1 MPDRRSEGEVV
12 VVAKYS
18 FYSMD
23 IENALMNTGYRVIK
37 ISNLEELYSIR
48 ESINPRVP
56 VFFPHFSNLLPDTL
70 LSDFLCI
77 GFHTGDLP
85 RDRGGSPI
93 QNKIIRGEYRTKV
106 SALRL
111 VREMDAGP
119 VFTHRQ
125 VDLSFGNIDDMLRR
139 ISLLIADM
147 VKEILIESPEAKEQG
162 SEFSTFKRLSK
173 GDNRLDFELEDLQT
187 IYDKI
192 RMVDGLGYEPAY
204 FQIGEK
210 KFSASRAVLNESGLS
225 FTTTIQ
231 IRKKQP

>member
-1 MPDRRSEGEVV
+1 MLDRRSENEVV

-23 IENALMNTGYRVIK
+23 IENALINLGYRIIK
-37 ISNLEELYSIR
+37 ISNLEELYAIR
-48 ESINPRVP
+48 ESINPKVP
-56 VFFPHFSNLLPDTL
+56 IFFPHFSNLLPDTL
-70 LSDFLCI
+70 LSRFLCI

-93 QNKIIRGEYRTKV
+93 QNKIIRGEYKTKV

-111 VREMDAGP
+111 VPEMDAGP
-119 VFTHRQ
+119 VFTYRQ

-173 GDNRLDFELEDLQT
+173 SENKLDFELEDLQT
-187 IYDKI
+187 LYDKI
-192 RMVDGLGYEPAY
+192 RMVDGLDYERAY

-210 KFSASRAVLNESGLS
+210 KFSASNAVLNESGLS
-225 FTTTIQ
+225 FTSTIQ
-231 IRKKQP
+231 IRKKRP

>member
-1 MPDRRSEGEVV
+1 M

-23 IENALMNTGYRVIK
+23 IENALMNLGYRVIR
-37 ISNLEELYSIR
+37 ISNLEGLNSIR
-48 ESINPRVP
+48 DSINPKVP
-56 VFFPHFSNLLPDTL
+56 IFFPHFSNLLPDTF

-77 GFHTGDLP
+77 GFHTGNLP

-93 QNKIIRGEYRTKV
+93 QNKIIRREYKTRV

-119 VFTHRQ
+119 IFTQRP

-147 VKEILIESPEAKEQG
+147 VKEILIESPEAKEQRG
-162 SEFSTFKRLSK
+162 DFSRFKRLTKS
-173 GDNRLDFELEDLQT
+173 DNKINFQLEDLQT
-187 IYDKI
+187 VYDKI
-192 RMVDGLGYEPAY
+192 RMVDGLDYEPAY
-204 FQIGEK
+204 FQIGDK
-210 KFSASRAVLNESGLS
+210 TFTASGAVLNESGLS
-225 FTTTIQ
+225 FTSTIE
-231 IRKKQP
+231 IRKGRP